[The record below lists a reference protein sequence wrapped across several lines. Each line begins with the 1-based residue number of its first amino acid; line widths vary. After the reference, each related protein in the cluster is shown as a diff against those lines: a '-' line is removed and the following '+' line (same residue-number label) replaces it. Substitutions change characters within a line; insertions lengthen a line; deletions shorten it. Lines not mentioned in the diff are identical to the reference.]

1 MLVSAL
7 KKNATSCPPVPVR
20 VVRVALA
27 LALAILV
34 LDLVPVS
41 VDLVIIFVYLSV
53 LLLKPITVVASS
65 QALSEHRSPT
75 QV

>member
-7 KKNATSCPPVPVR
+7 KTNATSCPPVPVR

-27 LALAILV
+27 LVLVILV

-41 VDLVIIFVYLSV
+41 VDLVVIFVYLSV
-53 LLLKPITVVASS
+53 LLKPITVVASS